1 MYIGANLAFNIA
13 ALNLVRSVGN
23 VITSLVRQWVA
34 GGGRRQ
40 AVEMVQSRGGK
51 LEGGMMPAL
60 KFAQTRAVQCAIDRS
75 RYPLPHRHCRSWP
88 ASYQSQSGHS
98 R

>member
-40 AVEMVQSRGGK
+40 AVEMVQSRGGNWR
-51 LEGGMMPAL
+51 GG
-60 KFAQTRAVQCAIDRS
+60 
-75 RYPLPHRHCRSWP
+75 
-88 ASYQSQSGHS
+88 
-98 R
+98 